1 MSKGEDPLP
10 AEVRMKCCEENPDDF
25 FYIDPKDW
33 CYNKL
38 PRKVYANPVQEGL
51 RRIMGRALV
60 RTFALFEYKKHPL
73 VELYCPT
80 FNAPHES
87 MISEVI
93 DIVEYEFTI
102 HQDTMSDVVKNLQSQ
117 EKTNE
122 ATWCQENI
130 TTLANNFSRMGS
142 AFLAR
147 QILDTTHSFR
157 VNKNWNS
164 HGAQV
169 GASICQLGSILAA
182 FENASKN
189 RLLSTHFA
197 EVIPRG
203 CVQTGAK
210 HDNHDVTY
218 VEYMCSAVEP
228 QMVIGGSEPYLNHI
242 RFRKD
247 NHAQKVRKLFDQ
259 KMENLNAPVPRPTR
273 AHTYDF
279 NCTYM
284 GVRLIDGEC
293 KGDSKP
299 KAKSAASSVLVLHSV
314 EQLAYKNT
322 ALSMLT
328 TNDSITFFEAVK
340 DVPTNRI
347 CVTFD
352 EGEKY
357 DLEPVVDMNQ
367 DLDSTLPYLADPPKY
382 CFPSQAGGFIGEYE
396 ENKTH
401 IVDTWREMRSEPK
414 KMVLAI
420 LHAVDVIAEYLST
433 VDLKE
438 AAAKRERSYGRGF
451 KEPFFLSTSEHDL
464 KSQRPIRS
472 PENFI
477 YCTRTMEG
485 VMTQDQ
491 LHDFHKMMF
500 NHYRE
505 VLING
510 GDEVNEE
517 VRKMCTEGMAKHAN
531 ASTKW

>member
-1 MSKGEDPLP
+1 
-10 AEVRMKCCEENPDDF
+10 
-25 FYIDPKDW
+25 
-33 CYNKL
+33 
-38 PRKVYANPVQEGL
+38 
-51 RRIMGRALV
+51 
-60 RTFALFEYKKHPL
+60 
-73 VELYCPT
+73 
-80 FNAPHES
+80 
-87 MISEVI
+87 
-93 DIVEYEFTI
+93 
-102 HQDTMSDVVKNLQSQ
+102 
-117 EKTNE
+117 
-122 ATWCQENI
+122 
-130 TTLANNFSRMGS
+130 
-142 AFLAR
+142 
-147 QILDTTHSFR
+147 
-157 VNKNWNS
+157 
-164 HGAQV
+164 
-169 GASICQLGSILAA
+169 
-182 FENASKN
+182 
-189 RLLSTHFA
+189 
-197 EVIPRG
+197 
-203 CVQTGAK
+203 
-210 HDNHDVTY
+210 
-218 VEYMCSAVEP
+218 
-228 QMVIGGSEPYLNHI
+228 
-242 RFRKD
+242 
-247 NHAQKVRKLFDQ
+247 
-259 KMENLNAPVPRPTR
+259 
-273 AHTYDF
+273 
-279 NCTYM
+279 M

-328 TNDSITFFEAVK
+328 TNESITFFEAMK

-347 CVTFD
+347 HVTFD

-438 AAAKRERSYGRGF
+438 AAAKRERSYSRGF
-451 KEPFFLSTSEHDL
+451 KEPFFLSTLERDL
-464 KSQRPIRS
+464 KLQRPIRS

-500 NHYRE
+500 SHYRE